1 MTKKY
6 RIYMDVC
13 CFNRPF
19 DDWSQLRIRLEAEA
33 ILTIINYF
41 QTEDWLLI
49 SSIALDSE
57 IEQTPDLERKQQVKD
72 LLTLAQT
79 KIPLTE
85 VIQERT
91 KTLVTLG
98 FKSFDALHLAYAESG
113 IVDVFLTTDDRLLNK
128 ATLNQAILKVPVKN
142 PISWLMEQS
151 NG

>member
-1 MTKKY
+1 MTKNY

-128 ATLNQAILKVPVKN
+128 ATLTQAILKVPVKN

-151 NG
+151 ND

>member
-151 NG
+151 ND

>member
-41 QTEDWLLI
+41 QTEEWLLI
-49 SSIALDSE
+49 GSIALDSE
-57 IEQTPDLERKQQVKD
+57 IEQTPDLEKKQQVKD
-72 LLTLAQT
+72 LLTLAKT
-79 KIPLTE
+79 KISLTE
-85 VIQERT
+85 VIQKRT
-91 KTLVTLG
+91 KTLVKLG

-151 NG
+151 ND